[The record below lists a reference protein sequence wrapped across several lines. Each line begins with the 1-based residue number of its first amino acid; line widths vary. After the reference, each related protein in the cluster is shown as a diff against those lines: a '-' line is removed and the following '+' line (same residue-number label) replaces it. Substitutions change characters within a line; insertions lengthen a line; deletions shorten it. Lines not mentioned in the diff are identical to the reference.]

1 MVRKAAVADVSIADA
16 LFGRARQAVLAL
28 LFGHPD
34 REFYTREII
43 GAANVGAS
51 AIQNELEQLT
61 RAGLL
66 LREPRGNQV
75 HYRANR
81 RAPIF
86 PELSGIVTKTFGI
99 ADVLKK
105 ALAPL
110 ANAIDLAFVYG
121 SIARGQAAAESDID
135 VFVVTPL
142 ELADL
147 DRVLDTAEKKLGR
160 KVSPTVMDR
169 SEFEQRIARRDH
181 FVSTVLAQPMIHL
194 AGDKSIAERKRARRS
209 RPAAA

>member
-1 MVRKAAVADVSIADA
+1 MVRNAAADVSIADA

-28 LFGHPD
+28 LFGQPD
-34 REFYTREII
+34 RAFYTREII
-43 GAANVGAS
+43 GAARVGAS

-99 ADVLKK
+99 ADVLRKV
-105 ALAPL
+105 LAPL
-110 ANAIDLAFVYG
+110 ADAIDLAFVYG
-121 SIARGQAAAESDID
+121 SIARGQATAGSDID
-135 VFVVTPL
+135 VFVVTSL
-142 ELADL
+142 DLTDL
-147 DRVLDTAEKKLGR
+147 DRVLDGAEKKLGR
-160 KVSPTVMDR
+160 KVSPTVMER
-169 SEFEQRIARRDH
+169 SELEQRIARRDH

-194 AGDKSIAERKRARRS
+194 AGDQSIAERKRARRP